1 MRRTIIFFLTA
12 IVSFSLYPSD
22 LPAQESI
29 TEAIASY
36 GTFDSWSVREVKE
49 SAIIGGK
56 TARLYEF
63 YGNQEVTRTK
73 EPFSAPEGYPWR
85 TNNVLAVVAGV
96 TKTNNTVFPEKRGDG
111 YCARIETHVE
121 SVKVLGM
128 INMDVTCQGALFI
141 GSLEEPI
148 KDTKTPMSKVLYGI
162 PFEGR
167 PEAVVFDYKA
177 EVGHE
182 VVRGTGFSA
191 LKEMG
196 YPDYPQLYMVL
207 QKRWEDESGR
217 VHAVRVGTAIRHFEE
232 NVPEWVNGCRVEI
245 AYGDITGEPY
255 YQDYMGLKNDPET
268 AFYCYNSDGEKVL
281 VEEDGWADADD
292 EPNYLILTFLASSG
306 PAFYGGVGN
315 VLWVDNVK
323 IEM

>member
-1 MRRTIIFFLTA
+1 MLFGLLLVGMACTPESKTRVIAHRGYWQTEGSAQNSIRSLERADEIGVYGAEFDVHYTA
-12 IVSFSLYPSD
+12 D
-22 LPAQESI
+22 
-29 TEAIASY
+29 
-36 GTFDSWSVREVKE
+36 
-49 SAIIGGK
+49 
-56 TARLYEF
+56 
-63 YGNQEVTRTK
+63 
-73 EPFSAPEGYPWR
+73 
-85 TNNVLAVVAGV
+85 NVLVVYHDNDIQGKNIQ
-96 TKTNNTVFPEKRGDG
+96 TSNYEELKDLRLNNGETLPTLESYLKRACDLEVRLVFELKSHATPERNREAARASVEMIKRMGLEKRTD
-111 YCARIETHVE
+111 YISFNLDACKEFIRLCPDA
-121 SVKVLGM
+121 SVAYLNGEL
-128 INMDVTCQGALFI
+128 D
-141 GSLEEPI
+141 P
-148 KDTKTPMSKVLYGI
+148 D
-162 PFEGR
+162 
-167 PEAVVFDYKA
+167 
-177 EVGHE
+177 
-182 VVRGTGFSA
+182 A

-207 QKRWEDESGR
+207 QKRWEDESVR
-217 VHAVRVGTAIRHFEE
+217 VHAERVGTAIRHFEE